1 MPYAILRHLP
11 WNHFGRKNIGLLFA
25 LHHGAKVIY
34 DTDDDNEIQPSTS
47 WTEWLNQTEP
57 VVSRFFDAPTGPA
70 GSSNGVTTSINP
82 YPYFGAPDTWP
93 RGIPLD
99 DIRPLASEILT
110 VTAGPPKS
118 LGVVQ
123 SLANHDPDVDA
134 IYRLGPLPLPFH
146 FAASPD
152 VVVGLP
158 PKSSSGMAP
167 YNAQATLHFHKAF
180 WGMLLPVTVHGRVSD
195 IWRSYFAQALFAEVE
210 LAVAFASPWVNQ
222 YRNAHNYLA
231 DFNAEQHLYER
242 SSALVAYLS
251 HEWQCSQEPFE
262 LSQCYHQLY
271 VDMYEHGIIELAE
284 VELADAWL
292 QDLRAIGYQLPSR
305 HVTNEKVS
313 AGPIPEP
320 EAPKAPLSVLQV
332 KEFDAISA
340 GGRLRLAIPEKDSGA
355 STSSCQKAAW
365 GELHREEDRSDSPI
379 RLSSQ
384 AEATI
389 GATVFDLDLSGV
401 NLGDAYWVT
410 LHCEAPNGLRTEL
423 VLEQSVRPLAIF
435 EDILLIVHFNRN
447 DYQFLPDVLEMQGGS
462 DAFPHYIAVGSHKP
476 PPAWAAPDGPVHSRQ
491 EFNGGWGM
499 HRTVEYAMK
508 TFPGF
513 RGYLLMN
520 NDVAL
525 KVWKLG
531 KLDRDKIWFHTDL
544 DYGCGPKYT
553 DPLTEP
559 LWERAWW
566 WKDEKDTHFW
576 QEHFMPMLDETK
588 KARAFE
594 TACGPDRLYS
604 AGSDFFYVP
613 NKYRSEYLGLLESV
627 NDTVLAH
634 QMEMFI
640 PMALRLLA
648 PEKEWERL
656 SILHCVGPRR
666 QKCPTIFAD
675 NATVDVLHPWKYGAE
690 NETHPYERLIGKKV
704 WIKP

>member
-1 MPYAILRHLP
+1 MP

-25 LHHGAKVIY
+25 IHHGAKVIY

-57 VVSRFFDAPTGPA
+57 IVSRFFDEPRGPA
-70 GSSNGVTTSINP
+70 GSSNVMTASINP

-93 RGIPLD
+93 RGIPLE
-99 DIRPLASEILT
+99 DIRPSTLT
-110 VTAGPPKS
+110 PLTETAGPPKS
-118 LGVVQ
+118 LGVLQ

-134 IYRLGPLPLPFH
+134 IYRLGPLPLPFY
-146 FAASPD
+146 FAGGSNI
-152 VVVGLP
+152 VVGLP

-167 YNAQATLHFHKAF
+167 YNAQATLHFQKAF
-180 WGMLLPVTVHGRVSD
+180 WAMLLPVTVHGRVSD
-195 IWRSYFAQALFAEVE
+195 IWRSYFAQALFADID

-222 YRNAHNYLA
+222 FRNAHNYLA

-242 SSALVAYLS
+242 SSALVAYLA
-251 HEWQCSQEPFE
+251 HEWQCSQEPFD
-262 LSQCYHQLY
+262 LSQCFHRLY
-271 VDMYEHGIIELAE
+271 VDMYEHGILELVD

-292 QDLRAIGYQLPSR
+292 QDLVAIGYPFPSR
-305 HVTNEKVS
+305 QVVNEKELT
-313 AGPIPEP
+313 GPTP
-320 EAPKAPLSVLQV
+320 EAELSHAPASMLHVR
-332 KEFDAISA
+332 EFHAAASA
-340 GGRLRLAIPEKDSGA
+340 TGGLLLTIPEKGSGA
-355 STSSCQKAAW
+355 DASGCQKASW
-365 GELHREEDRSDSPI
+365 GELYREEDRSDVPVM
-379 RLSSQ
+379 LSSRT
-384 AEATI
+384 EATI
-389 GATVFDLDLSGV
+389 DAIVFDLDLSNV
-401 NLGDAYWVT
+401 VLGDAYWAT
-410 LHCEAPNGLRTEL
+410 LHCEAANGLRTKL
-423 VLEQSVRPLAIF
+423 ALENPIRPLATF
-435 EDILLIVHFNRN
+435 DDVLLIVHFNRN

-476 PPAWAAPDGPVHSRQ
+476 PSSQAAPNGPVHSRQ

-508 TFPGF
+508 TFPGY
-513 RGYLLMN
+513 RGYLLIN
-520 NDVAL
+520 NDVAM

-576 QEHFMPMLDETK
+576 QKHFLPILNESM

-613 NKYRSEYLGLLESV
+613 NKFRSEYLGLLESV

-640 PMALRLLA
+640 PLALRLLA
-648 PEKEWERL
+648 PEEEWENL
-656 SILHCVGPRR
+656 NILHCVGPRR
-666 QKCPTIFAD
+666 QKCPAIFAD

-690 NETHPYERLIGKKV
+690 NETHPYEQLTGAKV
-704 WIKP
+704 WIKR